1 MLNSLE
7 MRKRILDLV
16 DHVDEYDETLEWHT
30 VHSTQYEPIKSMEIP
45 YRLKYLEQD
54 LKDFRSLHYQNSSNT
69 ETKQYDIT
77 EVLWVLNK
85 LSKIRSNSIT
95 FNNLG
100 PSNITKSSETTNITF
115 CLHLKLLF

>member
-54 LKDFRSLHYQNSSNT
+54 LKDFQSLRYQNSSNT

-77 EVLWVLNK
+77 EVL
-85 LSKIRSNSIT
+85 
-95 FNNLG
+95 
-100 PSNITKSSETTNITF
+100 
-115 CLHLKLLF
+115 